1 MAMSKLDT
9 SLFCNVDLD
18 IYSKSDLQP
27 LVSAFGDKIIDLY
40 VGRVKRTYEA
50 HLELGAWK
58 RNQTPSWVML
68 GFCKLIK
75 ELPPGKRR
83 IWDAAKTKSF
93 DIGIA
98 APTKGIHYWS
108 AVNGEAV
115 RAAAEVGAQIA
126 ITGDGPMKAAPKP
139 KRKGASQTA

>member
-1 MAMSKLDT
+1 MATSKLDT

-40 VGRVKRTYEA
+40 VRRVRRAYEV

-58 RNQTPSWVML
+58 RNQTPSWVIL

-75 ELPPGKRR
+75 ELPPEKRR
-83 IWDAAKTKSF
+83 IWNAAKTKSF

-98 APTKGIHYWS
+98 APTKGSHYWS
-108 AVNGEAV
+108 AVG
-115 RAAAEVGAQIA
+115 AAADVGAQIA
-126 ITGDGPMKAAPKP
+126 ITVYAPMKVSSKP
-139 KRKGASQTA
+139 KKKAP